1 MKVSVIGQGYVGL
14 TVALGAASAGHEVI
28 GFDTNPNL
36 IESLICGDTH
46 VPGINKFELIEL
58 IKLNRYK
65 PTTDP
70 KNLNESSTIV
80 IAVPTPL
87 NQNRKPD
94 LSYIDLALE
103 SIANFVENSTLI
115 INESTSYP
123 GTLRNYIKPKLES
136 KSKVKFQFASAPE
149 RVDPGNEN
157 WKLSNTPRVISGIT
171 SEDTDKAINFYSTF
185 CDNIYRAPNCEVAEA
200 SKIFENTFR
209 QINIAL
215 VNEFSQISEKLGFSA
230 SEAIKAAATKP
241 FGFMPF
247 FPSIGVGGH
256 CIPVDPT
263 YLSYIA
269 NKFGS
274 EANFIEL
281 ANQTNLLMPKNV
293 ALRIKRNFGGSLE
306 GQKIQVAGIAYK
318 PNVPDMRE
326 SPAIQLIEELK
337 LLGATVIWHDPLVQE
352 YQNEKS
358 VQLDTDIDIGLIV
371 TPHESI
377 NFLIWSKSKVKV
389 LDLSANSSNYGWP
402 KFL

>member
-14 TVALGAASAGHEVI
+14 TVALGAAQAGHEVM
-28 GFDTNPNL
+28 GLDTNPDL
-36 IESLICGDTH
+36 VISLSKGITH
-46 VPGINKFELIEL
+46 VPGVSSDELIDL

-65 PTTDP
+65 PTTNPNDM
-70 KNLNESSTIV
+70 KGSSIIV

-87 NQNRKPD
+87 DQDRKPN
-94 LSYIDLALE
+94 L
-103 SIANFVENSTLI
+103 NFVDSAIETIAKFATSSALI
-115 INESTSYP
+115 VNESTSYP
-123 GTLRNYIKPKLES
+123 GTLRNYIKPRLEK
-136 KSKVKFQFASAPE
+136 KSKINFEYASAPE
-149 RVDPGNEN
+149 RVDPGNEK
-157 WKLSNTPRVISGIT
+157 WKLSNTPRVISGISDEST
-171 SEDTDKAINFYSTF
+171 NEAINFYSTF
-185 CDNIYRAPNCEVAEA
+185 CSEIYRAPNCEVAEA

-269 NKFGS
+269 AKFGTN
-274 EANFIEL
+274 ANFIEL
-281 ANQTNLLMPKNV
+281 ANQTNMMMPKNV
-293 ALRIKRNFGGSLE
+293 ALRIEDEFGGSVE

-318 PNVPDMRE
+318 PDVEDMRE
-326 SPAIQLIEELK
+326 SPAIQLIGELRK
-337 LLGATVIWHDPLVQE
+337 LGADVTWHDPLVQE

-358 VQLDTDIDIGLIV
+358 VQLETNIDIGLIV
-371 TPHESI
+371 TPHKLIDFSI
-377 NFLIWSKSKVKV
+377 WNKAKVKV
-389 LDLSANSSNYGWP
+389 LDLSANDKDFGWP